1 MIHRSEFQVADIMKY
16 VKEIG
21 ELDPKVKGRYS
32 NQTFIDFPSIDGVA
46 VTLDI
51 KWVQKICRFADFIV
65 TIPFPSQYLLDI
77 VGPHHAQKTKA
88 SVPILHLPESPDVNK
103 IIWNGKLEIW
113 NISTNST
120 TLQKEGRG
128 PYEVK

>member
-1 MIHRSEFQVADIMKY
+1 MIHRSEFQLDDIMKY

-51 KWVQKICRFADFIV
+51 K
-65 TIPFPSQYLLDI
+65 
-77 VGPHHAQKTKA
+77 
-88 SVPILHLPESPDVNK
+88 
-103 IIWNGKLEIW
+103 
-113 NISTNST
+113 
-120 TLQKEGRG
+120 
-128 PYEVK
+128 